1 MREGAT
7 GIYFGVDGELG
18 YSTCM
23 LRTKQLNGKYR
34 DPILLELWRS
44 SGADENVE
52 DPWFTGYETLP
63 RWLRLIRSG
72 IGIRSVADGFALQP
86 PEDVRL
92 AAIFRDVWRRRDD
105 VVVVEDN
112 VMLLK
117 IPQDDAGDGLVD
129 TVDRVAVGAAFLGS
143 SSTLACRA
151 ELDSQRQSA
160 RFRKTCPMCLIFL
173 MSAFTASVRLVIGVR
188 KADGWA
194 DERLL
199 PLVAGLAELQPS
211 AAQWSGKVHPIYG
224 VSLVTDTSS

>member
-1 MREGAT
+1 VAVRHGSATSETVWRYLLTDASRTGLTATRTVLGQLLDGLARSGGPVDAPLQRVVSSFLTDREAGRTHDWRYYLVKYPAMREGAT

-117 IPQDDAGDGLVD
+117 IPQDDAGDGPVD
-129 TVDRVAVGAAFLGS
+129 TVDRVAVGAAFL
-143 SSTLACRA
+143 R
-151 ELDSQRQSA
+151 ELVD
-160 RFRKTCPMCLIFL
+160 
-173 MSAFTASVRLVIGVR
+173 
-188 KADGWA
+188 
-194 DERLL
+194 
-199 PLVAGLAELQPS
+199 AGL
-211 AAQWSGKVHPIYG
+211 
-224 VSLVTDTSS
+224 